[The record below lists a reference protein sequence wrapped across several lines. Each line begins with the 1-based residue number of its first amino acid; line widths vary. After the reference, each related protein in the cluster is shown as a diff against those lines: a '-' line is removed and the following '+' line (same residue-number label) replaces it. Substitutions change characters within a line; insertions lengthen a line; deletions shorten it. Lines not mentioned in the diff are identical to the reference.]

1 MEGLEWK
8 TLLNWMIWGE
18 NPLFSETAIYITYS
32 INLHHLQSH
41 AGTGTSMLVD
51 MVMLGTGRSYSG
63 RRDWVSYLAE
73 AEKVI
78 CWVSKIQAWLVVSNI
93 FYFHPYL
100 GKISNL
106 TNIFQLGWNH
116 QLETHTIHVC
126 IFTYIC
132 LIWLANRR
140 NQWMVCEEAGFI
152 EGETKKQTDMQT
164 NKHNQ
169 KICSTK
175 KAGKKQ
181 NREGNTTKQKTN
193 TGK

>member
-1 MEGLEWK
+1 MRERCRCW
-8 TLLNWMIWGE
+8 WIWSC
-18 NPLFSETAIYITYS
+18 LA
-32 INLHHLQSH
+32 
-41 AGTGTSMLVD
+41 
-51 MVMLGTGRSYSG
+51 
-63 RRDWVSYLAE
+63 LAE
-73 AEKVI
+73 VILGEETEWLIWRNGRNSNAEKVI
-78 CWVSKIQAWLVVSNI
+78 CWVSKIQTWLVVSNI
-93 FYFHPYL
+93 FHFHPYL

-106 TNIFQLGWNH
+106 TNMFQLGWNH

-132 LIWLANRR
+132 LIWLANIR

-152 EGETKKQTDMQT
+152 GGETTKQTDMQT

-169 KICSTK
+169 KIRSTK

-181 NREGNTTKQKTN
+181 NREGNTTKKKTN